1 MEIPN
6 QYKEADKLLI
16 LGIKDN
22 LVGLDIFI
30 KEDYG
35 KISDDE
41 AKTTILEI
49 SSGLISQVASQV
61 EKNEIHSAAPLI
73 NLCKFLVQ
81 EFPEIVLDDETYVL
95 RRSLLRME
103 DSIKSNLN
111 ADEILDA
118 FMEVEHGESRYQLRL
133 EAMKDKEQ
141 FISPEKIK
149 VISYE

>member
-133 EAMKDKEQ
+133 EAMKDREQ